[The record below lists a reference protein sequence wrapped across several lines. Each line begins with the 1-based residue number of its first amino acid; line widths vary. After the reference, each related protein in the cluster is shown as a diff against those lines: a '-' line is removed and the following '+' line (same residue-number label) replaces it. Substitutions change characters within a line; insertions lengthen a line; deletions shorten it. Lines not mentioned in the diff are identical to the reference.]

1 MLHKCKL
8 AAGKTIGCFKTLDRA
23 ERFQKEYYEL
33 FNIKLTIIKKEK

>member
-8 AAGKTIGCFKTLDRA
+8 AGKTIGCFKTLDRA